1 MWNEVWLPAD
11 PFLDFKQGGQEGD
24 GAVHVF
30 VPESA
35 LRETVLMRLLWN
47 ILFLLLLLSIIVV
60 GLWQLRW
67 DMSAWEQW
75 IVAHR
80 IAGIAAY
87 TAFAAASVVLL
98 PFSSLPL
105 LPLAARVF
113 GVWLT
118 AILSILGWW
127 IGCLIAFRIA
137 RLGRKCL
144 ENVTSLETVDRL
156 ERRIPKDIGFAGV
169 VILRMILPV
178 DVTSFAL
185 GLLKNLS
192 FSTYT
197 VASLIGITPFAF
209 VWSYA
214 GGELGREAFLSA
226 AIVFIGMTFAAVVI
240 RRLWIRNMRQS
251 TFCHVRPPSADL

>member
-1 MWNEVWLPAD
+1 
-11 PFLDFKQGGQEGD
+11 
-24 GAVHVF
+24 
-30 VPESA
+30 
-35 LRETVLMRLLWN
+35 MRWLWN
-47 ILFLLLLLSIIVV
+47 ILFLLLLLSIVAV

-80 IAGIAAY
+80 MSGSAAY
-87 TAFAAASVVLL
+87 IVFAAASVVLL

-118 AILSILGWW
+118 AVLSILGWW
-127 IGCLIAFRIA
+127 IGCLIAFRVA
-137 RLGRKCL
+137 RLGRKYL
-144 ENVTSLETVDRL
+144 ENVTSLEAVDRL
-156 ERRIPKDIGFAGV
+156 ERRIPKDIRFAGIV
-169 VILRMILPV
+169 VLRMILPV

-192 FSTYT
+192 FSTYA

-214 GGELGREAFLSA
+214 GGELGRGAFLSA
-226 AIVFIGMTFAAVVI
+226 VLVFIGMTIAVLAI
-240 RRLWIRNMRQS
+240 RRLWTRQ
-251 TFCHVRPPSADL
+251 